1 LRFAAK
7 MPRASLAIAGAVTF
21 LLMPPLP
28 APRDPP
34 MATLRLVSGGSSAA
48 PRAEDDDDL
57 IASFERGAPGAGLRL
72 YERLLPIVDATIYRI
87 LGRREPEHADLVQ
100 SAFEQIVTTLG
111 KRTYARGC
119 SLAGWAAVIACH
131 VGLNAVRSRRRERGV
146 LDRDRAVEAQSSPDR
161 GAGRDPEAQIRA
173 RYDLEAVRRHLVEM
187 DPDRATAVVLHAQGY
202 DLVEIAKLTR
212 VSVAAAQSRLSRG
225 RREMRDRLEGGGSGR
240 VREEE
245 P

>member
-1 LRFAAK
+1 
-7 MPRASLAIAGAVTF
+7 
-21 LLMPPLP
+21 
-28 APRDPP
+28 
-34 MATLRLVSGGSSAA
+34 
-48 PRAEDDDDL
+48 
-57 IASFERGAPGAGLRL
+57 
-72 YERLLPIVDATIYRI
+72 
-87 LGRREPEHADLVQ
+87 
-100 SAFEQIVTTLG
+100 QIVTTLG

-146 LDRDRAVEAQSSPDR
+146 LDRDRVAEAPIDR
-161 GAGRDPEAQIRA
+161 AAGRDPEAQIRA
-173 RYDLEAVRRHLVEM
+173 RYDLEAVRRHLAEM

-225 RREMRDRLEGGGSGR
+225 RREMRDRLAAGGATS
-240 VREEE
+240 VRAPTEEE